1 MGTFQKQDYVNW
13 IHSEVATRIDAPE
26 YWRPIE
32 GYENKYKI
40 STNGRI
46 VNWKT
51 GYELRPHVTKQGSV
65 VIALFRNRRSTTY
78 NLKTLMWQTFVG
90 RIPKGYRVATK
101 SPASQDCRLENLKLV
116 TKTEWL
122 TKIGKSGRAVIK
134 INKQGKVVKLYRT
147 AVEAGIANC
156 YSPSTLSNRCK
167 NGEYKKPA
175 ADGCDYAYED
185 DPYSIRRALVRLGV
199 DWREWDYDNS
209 GQV

>member
-1 MGTFQKQDYVNW
+1 M
-13 IHSEVATRIDAPE
+13 ATRIDAPE
-26 YWRPIE
+26 YWKPIE
-32 GYENKYKI
+32 GYEDMYLI

-46 VNWKT
+46 VNRKT
-51 GYELRPHVTKQGSV
+51 GRELKPYFCQGSV
-65 VIALFRNRRSTTY
+65 RVTLFRNRKSRPHC
-78 NLKTLMWQTFVG
+78 LKTLMWRTFVG
-90 RIPKGYRVATK
+90 QIPYDSRVATK
-101 SPASQDCRLENLKLV
+101 SLANKDCRLENLKLV

-199 DWREWDYDNS
+199 DWRKWEYDDS